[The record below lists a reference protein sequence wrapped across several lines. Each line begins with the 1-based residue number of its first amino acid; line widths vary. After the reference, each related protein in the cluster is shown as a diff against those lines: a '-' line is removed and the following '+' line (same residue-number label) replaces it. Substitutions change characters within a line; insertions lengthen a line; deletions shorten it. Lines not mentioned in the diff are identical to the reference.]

1 MDNLK
6 KIQTVMKVFKILTK
20 IGFVACIVGGSLC
33 LLMLLLLFLADVVG
47 IMDREIAMSMMSPK
61 DAPVAVAYCVLFVG
75 ICQTFFGALIA
86 HKWNS
91 YYKMEEEDGTP
102 FVEKSA
108 KFLFSTAIYELIL
121 GFVAFVVSSVIV
133 AVFEATHADV
143 NFSHDMKFSF
153 DAVTVLFTLFLSI
166 VFRYGAEVRE
176 NK

>member
-1 MDNLK
+1 
-6 KIQTVMKVFKILTK
+6 
-20 IGFVACIVGGSLC
+20 
-33 LLMLLLLFLADVVG
+33 MLLLLFLADVVG
-47 IMDREIAMSMMSPK
+47 VMDREIAMSMMSPK
-61 DAPVAVAYCVLFVG
+61 DAPVAVAYCVVLVG
-75 ICQTFFGALIA
+75 ICQTFFCALIA
-86 HKWNS
+86 HKWNR
-91 YYKMEEEDGTP
+91 YYKMEEDGTP

-121 GFVAFVVSSVIV
+121 GFVAFVVSSVII

-166 VFRYGAEVRE
+166 VFRYGAEIRE